1 LEPFVAA
8 YRLSFFDW
16 PNDAADARV
25 FARVELPG
33 SLGRGGQGEDMKLRD
48 QVFDD
53 YLLAGEQK
61 SSSRSRPNLAFNDIG
76 SDRAAVA
83 VRRSKAA
90 RSVDANVAVLQ
101 G

>member
-33 SLGRGGQGEDMKLRD
+33 SLGRVGQGEDMKLRD
-48 QVFDD
+48 QVFD
-53 YLLAGEQK
+53 LLAGE
-61 SSSRSRPNLAFNDIG
+61 
-76 SDRAAVA
+76 
-83 VRRSKAA
+83 
-90 RSVDANVAVLQ
+90 
-101 G
+101 